1 MEKEFQIVNGIAI
14 DALSTITTAASGQW
28 CIVLSMSR
36 SRVKST
42 YMPTW
47 HNGIIVVTVSTSM
60 HSSLISSPLTE
71 GAASD

>member
-14 DALSTITTAASGQW
+14 DALNTITTAASGQW

-47 HNGIIVVTVSTSM
+47 HNGIIVV
-60 HSSLISSPLTE
+60 
-71 GAASD
+71 ANC